1 TPQRP
6 HPMMPLTHPFALA
19 HTGGQVLETPQKAL
33 PRNVIAVFLCLIGF
47 APMGDG
53 PVRKAGR
60 TTFCVFRTSPAIAF
74 ESNDLSLT
82 ERSISHV

>member
-1 TPQRP
+1 
-6 HPMMPLTHPFALA
+6 MMPLTHPFALA